1 MMEKDSWV
9 DKIMQ
14 SDAARFKPEVAK
26 KIIEDGKKEQGKTG

>member
-9 DKIMQ
+9 EKVMR

-26 KIIEDGKKEQGKTG
+26 KIVEDWKKEREK